1 MKTVGQIIY
10 QARKE
15 QQISIKK
22 LSQIT
27 KIDTDYLKA
36 LEKDQYHL
44 LPSHTFVKG
53 FIRNVAQTLG
63 KKPDELVAIFRRD
76 FPPSSPPKLAPDKI
90 PSSRHSIKKKFQSTS
105 LIFVSGI
112 LIFLIYLAF
121 QLRAFLIPPKLEI
134 YQPKANAVLTSP
146 LTIEG
151 LTSPDSIIQINQDLI
166 IKPDNSGYF
175 ITSTTFSLGE
185 NQIEIS
191 ATNRFSRVNSKKIS
205 VTLVSQ

>member
-1 MKTVGQIIY
+1 MKSVGQIIS

-15 QQISIKK
+15 QQISITK

-27 KIDTDYLKA
+27 KIDADYLKA

-63 KKPDELVAIFRRD
+63 KEPDELIAIFRRD
-76 FPPSSPPKLAPDKI
+76 FPPSSPPKLTPDKI
-90 PSSRHSIKKKFQSTS
+90 PSSRHSIKKRFQSTS
-105 LIFVSGI
+105 LIFASGI
-112 LIFLIYLAF
+112 LIFLVYLAF

-134 YQPKANAVLTSP
+134 YQPKTNAVLTSP

-166 IKPDNSGYF
+166 IKPNNSGYF
-175 ITSTTFSLGE
+175 IKSITFSLGE

-191 ATNRFSRVNSKKIS
+191 ATNRFGRVSNKKIS

>member
-1 MKTVGQIIY
+1 MRLFLIS

-15 QQISIKK
+15 QQISITK

-27 KIDTDYLKA
+27 KIDADYLKA

-63 KKPDELVAIFRRD
+63 KEPDELIAIFRRD
-76 FPPSSPPKLAPDKI
+76 FPPSSPPKLTPDKI
-90 PSSRHSIKKKFQSTS
+90 PSSRHSIKKRFQSTS
-105 LIFVSGI
+105 LIFASGI
-112 LIFLIYLAF
+112 LIFLVYLAF

-134 YQPKANAVLTSP
+134 YQPKTNAVLTSP

-166 IKPDNSGYF
+166 IKPNNSGYF
-175 ITSTTFSLGE
+175 IKSITFSLGE

-191 ATNRFSRVNSKKIS
+191 ATNRFGRVSNKKIS